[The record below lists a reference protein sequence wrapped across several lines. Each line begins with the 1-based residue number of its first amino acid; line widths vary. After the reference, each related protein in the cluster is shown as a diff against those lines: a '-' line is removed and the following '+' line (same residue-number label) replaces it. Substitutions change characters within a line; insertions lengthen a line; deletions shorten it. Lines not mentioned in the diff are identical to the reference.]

1 MMRDFM
7 YFDPVR
13 VLFGCGALGKLH
25 EQELPG
31 KKALICIS
39 NGKSTIKNGSLDKLK
54 AELEKAGCTYEVFNR
69 IAANPLKAVVEE
81 GAKLAEES
89 GCEFVVALGGGSVMD
104 ASKVIA
110 MLAAQPSD
118 DLWDYAGGITGKGLP
133 IENQPLPW
141 IAITTSAGTGSEVDT
156 VGVITNPETNEKIG
170 IGRVDCMFA
179 DLAIVDP
186 ELMKTVPPRFTAYQ
200 GFDALF
206 HSLEGYISNKNSLM
220 SDMIQRAAIENI
232 GKYLPRAVADGSD
245 MEAREAMAFANTMS
259 GYSMVVT
266 SCTSE
271 HSMEHAMSAF
281 HPELPHGAGLIMLS
295 KEYFSYWINRHIC
308 DDRFID
314 LARFLGMYDADK
326 PEDFIDALLALQKA
340 CGVDDLK
347 MSDFGIQK
355 DECHAMAENAKTAMA
370 GLFKAD
376 PEDMSLEDC
385 QAIYEKAYA

>member
-1 MMRDFM
+1 MRDFM
-7 YFDPVR
+7 YYDPVR

-25 EQELPG
+25 EQKLPG

-54 AELEKAGCTYEVFNR
+54 AELDKAGCSYEVFNK

-81 GAKLAEES
+81 GAKFAEDS
-89 GCEFVVALGGGSVMD
+89 GCDFIVALGGGSVMD

-133 IENQPLPW
+133 IENDPLPF

-186 ELMKTVPPRFTAYQ
+186 ELMKTVPPKFTAFQ

-266 SCTSE
+266 LLHIGTFYGTCHECLSSGSSARSRTD
-271 HSMEHAMSAF
+271 HAF
-281 HPELPHGAGLIMLS
+281 
-295 KEYFSYWINRHIC
+295 
-308 DDRFID
+308 
-314 LARFLGMYDADK
+314 
-326 PEDFIDALLALQKA
+326 
-340 CGVDDLK
+340 
-347 MSDFGIQK
+347 
-355 DECHAMAENAKTAMA
+355 
-370 GLFKAD
+370 
-376 PEDMSLEDC
+376 
-385 QAIYEKAYA
+385 